1 MPNEELVDFI
11 LRCIEIREK
20 LVLTSKTSGENKY
33 DEVLATRLFLRS
45 VERGLGSNSILQEIR
60 LALRSQGLTNE
71 DILSAT
77 QRGIAD
83 KKDRAK
89 NSSKRYVKV
98 HRLP

>member
-33 DEVLATRLFLRS
+33 DEVLATRLFLRC

-89 NSSKRYVKV
+89 NFSKRYVKV

>member
-1 MPNEELVDFI
+1 MPKEELVDFI
-11 LRCIEIREK
+11 LRCIELREK

-33 DEVLATRLFLRS
+33 DEALATRLFLRS

-60 LALRSQGLTNE
+60 LGLRSQGLTNE

-77 QRGIAD
+77 QRGTAD

-89 NSSKRYVKV
+89 NSSKI
-98 HRLP
+98 

>member
-11 LRCIEIREK
+11 LRCIELREK

-33 DEVLATRLFLRS
+33 DEILATGLFLSS
-45 VERGLGSNSILQEIR
+45 VEKGLGSNSILQQIR

-71 DILSAT
+71 DILSGT

-83 KKDRAK
+83 KKDRAEF
-89 NSSKRYVKV
+89 
-98 HRLP
+98 L